1 MSNVTRAVI
10 PAAGLGTRM
19 LPATKSQP
27 KEMLPIVDK
36 PAIQYVV
43 EEAVAAGI
51 DDIIIVTSR
60 GKATLEDHF
69 DSTAELEEALVR
81 KGKTAELDTVR
92 RVAELADVHYVR
104 QHAPLGLGHAVA
116 CARRHIGDHS
126 FAVLLPDDLIES
138 PTGLERMI
146 AAHDEHH
153 ASVIALVEVTDEQI
167 VSLGSVRPEPVSERL
182 VRVHDIVEK
191 PAFGEAPSNLAV
203 IGRYIFTPEI
213 FAAID
218 ETKPGVGGEI
228 QLTDAIGILNE
239 SQPVYGWQ
247 LAERRFDMGK
257 KTEYLETIVEYAL
270 RHPEVGPAFRAYLT
284 EVVRR
289 EGLT

>member
-1 MSNVTRAVI
+1 
-10 PAAGLGTRM
+10 
-19 LPATKSQP
+19 
-27 KEMLPIVDK
+27 
-36 PAIQYVV
+36 
-43 EEAVAAGI
+43 
-51 DDIIIVTSR
+51 
-60 GKATLEDHF
+60 
-69 DSTAELEEALVR
+69 
-81 KGKTAELDTVR
+81 
-92 RVAELADVHYVR
+92 
-104 QHAPLGLGHAVA
+104 
-116 CARRHIGDHS
+116 
-126 FAVLLPDDLIES
+126 
-138 PTGLERMI
+138 
-146 AAHDEHH
+146 
-153 ASVIALVEVTDEQI
+153 
-167 VSLGSVRPEPVSERL
+167 

-191 PAFGEAPSNLAV
+191 PPFGEAPSNLAV

-228 QLTDAIGILNE
+228 QLTDAIAILNE
-239 SQPVYGWQ
+239 TQPVYGWQ